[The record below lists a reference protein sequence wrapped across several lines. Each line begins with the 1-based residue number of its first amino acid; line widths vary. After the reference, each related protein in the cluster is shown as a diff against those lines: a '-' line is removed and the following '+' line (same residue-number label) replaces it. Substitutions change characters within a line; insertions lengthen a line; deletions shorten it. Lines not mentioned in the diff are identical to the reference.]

1 MKKETIRKLGI
12 ALAAILGPGALL
24 YLSGLVAQ
32 LQINYE
38 DWLHSGGMTG
48 TAQIAPL
55 QYHPLHCIRHAF
67 TPAGLC
73 AALLILTVGSGV
85 FLFLRLRDR
94 FGGKDLDDRNF
105 VRSKRGTY
113 GTANW
118 MTEKRKKEI
127 LEAASPKKARGII
140 LGREEN
146 GDVICLPE
154 DTRYN
159 KHVVIYGASGTMKSR
174 GVIRP
179 PSSSPSAVASR
190 YWYQTRNQRSTPTL
204 SSCSANTT
212 IPSGSSTS
220 SSPSSATPGTPCS
233 T

>member
-1 MKKETIRKLGI
+1 MKKETIRKPGI
-12 ALAAILGPGALL
+12 ALAAILGLGALL

-32 LQINYE
+32 LLINYE

-67 TPAGLC
+67 TPAGLR

-127 LEAASPKKARGII
+127 LEVASPKKASYWAGKRM
-140 LGREEN
+140 
-146 GDVICLPE
+146 V
-154 DTRYN
+154 
-159 KHVVIYGASGTMKSR
+159 M
-174 GVIRP
+174 
-179 PSSSPSAVASR
+179 SSASR
-190 YWYQTRNQRSTPTL
+190 KTHGTTSTW
-204 SSCSANTT
+204 
-212 IPSGSSTS
+212 SSTA
-220 SSPSSATPGTPCS
+220 PAAP
-233 T
+233 

>member
-67 TPAGLC
+67 TPAGLR

-94 FGGKDLDDRNF
+94 FGGKDMDDRNF

-127 LEAASPKKARGII
+127 LEVASPKKARGII

-154 DTRYN
+154 DTWYN

-179 PSSSPSAVASR
+179 AIFQSIRR
-190 YWYQTRNQRSTPTL
+190 YWYQARNQRSTPTL

-212 IPSGSSTS
+212 ILSGSSTS

>member
-55 QYHPLHCIRHAF
+55 QYHPLHCIRHVF
-67 TPAGLC
+67 TPAGLR

-113 GTANW
+113 CPGLQPRPA
-118 MTEKRKKEI
+118 RVRRL
-127 LEAASPKKARGII
+127 LERH
-140 LGREEN
+140 
-146 GDVICLPE
+146 VQPE
-154 DTRYN
+154 
-159 KHVVIYGASGTMKSR
+159 
-174 GVIRP
+174 
-179 PSSSPSAVASR
+179 
-190 YWYQTRNQRSTPTL
+190 W
-204 SSCSANTT
+204 
-212 IPSGSSTS
+212 
-220 SSPSSATPGTPCS
+220 
-233 T
+233 